1 MDSMKQQRG
10 GTFLGLVIGV
20 VVGLVAALIVAVVVT
35 KVPVPFMGRGVAQ
48 PGVTEAAEAKKNQD
62 WNPNASLGGKP
73 PARAAAPAAA
83 GPASAASAASGPQRQ
98 ASAPAQASTSSDP
111 IGDLAK
117 ARSSAASADPFIYYV
132 QAGAFRNAADADAQK
147 AKLSLMGVETKVSE
161 REQSGRVV
169 FRVRAGPFE
178 TKEEAEKAQERLT
191 GASIEAV
198 LVRVQ
203 RS

>member
-1 MDSMKQQRG
+1 MESMKQQHG

-20 VVGLVAALIVAVVVT
+20 VIGLVAALIVAVVVT
-35 KVPVPFMGRGVAQ
+35 KVPVPFLGRGVSQ

-62 WNPNASLGGKP
+62 WNPNTSLSGKP
-73 PARAAAPAAA
+73 PARAAAPASSA
-83 GPASAASAASGPQRQ
+83 PASPASGPQRQ
-98 ASAPAQASTSSDP
+98 ASAPGQAAAPSDP
-111 IGDLAK
+111 IGDLAT

-161 REQSGRVV
+161 REQSGRTV

-191 GASIEAV
+191 GASIDAV

>member
-1 MDSMKQQRG
+1 MMKQQRG

-20 VVGLVAALIVAVVVT
+20 ALGLVAALIVAVVVT
-35 KVPVPFMGRGVAQ
+35 KVPIPFMGKGSAQ
-48 PGVTEAAEAKKNQD
+48 PALSEADEAKKNRD

-73 PARAAAPAAA
+73 PVRAAAPAPAA
-83 GPASAASAASGPQRQ
+83 PASTAAGPQRQ
-98 ASAPAQASTSSDP
+98 VSAPAQATAPSDP

-117 ARSSAASADPFIYYV
+117 ARSSAPAADPFIYYV
-132 QAGAFRNAADADAQK
+132 QAGAFRNAADADAQR

-161 REQSGRVV
+161 REQSGRAV

-178 TKEEAEKAQERLT
+178 TKEEAEKAQERLN

>member
-35 KVPVPFMGRGVAQ
+35 KVPIPFMGRGVAQ

-73 PARAAAPAAA
+73 PARAAAPTPAA
-83 GPASAASAASGPQRQ
+83 PASTASAPQRQ
-98 ASAPAQASTSSDP
+98 ASAPAQVAAPSDP

-161 REQSGRVV
+161 REQSGRTV

-178 TKEEAEKAQERLT
+178 TKEEAEKAQEKLT
-191 GASIEAV
+191 GASIDAV